1 MKQEITQKYV
11 EFQLLNQQIQQA
23 QQQMQMLSQQTMEL
37 KTLSKNLSGLS
48 SIESGSEMY
57 NNLGVGVN
65 IKSTVQDLK
74 HLLVNVGAGILVQK
88 TPKETIIIVNKQVT
102 ELEKFI
108 TNLETNLHSSI
119 AKAEQL
125 KQEIEKE
132 QQKKK

>member
-1 MKQEITQKYV
+1 MKQDITQKYV

-37 KTLSKNLSGLS
+37 KSLSKNLSELS
-48 SIESGSEMY
+48 SIEPGSEMY

-88 TPKETIIIVNKQVT
+88 TPEETIKIVNKQVT
-102 ELEKFI
+102 ELEKFVN
-108 TNLETNLHSSI
+108 NLEVNLHSSI

-132 QQKKK
+132 QQNKK